1 MNVDNLHQP
10 ESSYS
15 SFLNSEKL
23 VMVHHNICLRAA
35 RGIVRVA
42 FLPIAYFNSKD
53 TAIAVFIC
61 LKSGKVL
68 FQCRHGMVI
77 SVSYSILGC
86 SYGAGA
92 SIIISRGINFN
103 PETRKKILITQCRT
117 PEILLILSHASRRK
131 CQIFL
136 FQPESIN
143 DNLPSLSR
151 CDGVV
156 PTINCEKIAESRYQ
170 QKMF

>member
-35 RGIVRVA
+35 RGNVRVA
-42 FLPIAYFNSKD
+42 FLPIAYSNSKD
-53 TAIAVFIC
+53 AAVAVFIC

-68 FQCRHGMVI
+68 FQCRQGMVI

-92 SIIISRGINFN
+92 SIISRGINFN
-103 PETRKKILITQCRT
+103 PETRKKILITHTRN
-117 PEILLILSHASRRK
+117 
-131 CQIFL
+131 
-136 FQPESIN
+136 SIN
-143 DNLPSLSR
+143 LISCLKTKMPNIPFSTR
-151 CDGVV
+151 VNQRQFAI
-156 PTINCEKIAESRYQ
+156 INP
-170 QKMF
+170 M

>member
-1 MNVDNLHQP
+1 MTVDNLHQP

-42 FLPIAYFNSKD
+42 FLPIAYSNSKD
-53 TAIAVFIC
+53 AAVTVFIC

-92 SIIISRGINFN
+92 SIARGINFN
-103 PETRKKILITQCRT
+103 PETRKKILITQCPT
-117 PEILLILSHASRRK
+117 SEILLILSHASRQK
-131 CQIFL
+131 CQTFL
-136 FQPESIN
+136 FQPESSKTTTE
-143 DNLPSLSR
+143 NLPSLSQ

-156 PTINCEKIAESRYQ
+156 PHNKL
-170 QKMF
+170 

>member
-1 MNVDNLHQP
+1 
-10 ESSYS
+10 
-15 SFLNSEKL
+15 
-23 VMVHHNICLRAA
+23 MVHHNICLRAA
-35 RGIVRVA
+35 RGNVRVA
-42 FLPIAYFNSKD
+42 FLPIAYSNSKVE
-53 TAIAVFIC
+53 AAAVCIC

-68 FQCRHGMVI
+68 FQCRQGMDI

-92 SIIISRGINFN
+92 SIISRGINFN
-103 PETRKKILITQCRT
+103 PETRKKILITQCHT